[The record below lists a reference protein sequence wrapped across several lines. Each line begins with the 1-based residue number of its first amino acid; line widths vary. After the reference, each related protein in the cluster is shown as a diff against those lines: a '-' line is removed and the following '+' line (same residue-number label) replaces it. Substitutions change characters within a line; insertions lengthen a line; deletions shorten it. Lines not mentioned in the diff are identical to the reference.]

1 VSTETIKVGD
11 KTIPEVFD
19 NHPNRG
25 TKLDYINKQGW
36 GYDDSGFYLDKK
48 VNQIRIKGN
57 RYMFGG

>member
-1 VSTETIKVGD
+1 MSTETIKVGD
-11 KTIPEVFD
+11 KTIPEVVD

-25 TKLDYINKQGW
+25 TKLDYINKQDW
-36 GYDDSGFYLDKK
+36 GLDKK